1 MCSDDR
7 RDVIRVSPMAVS
19 RRDRE
24 YLQRLGAY
32 KEGSH
37 AEAAERHRALP
48 VKERLERSWQLFL
61 AGRGSVTDDRRDDN
75 PDHFYD
81 LARRRGLYRA

>member
-1 MCSDDR
+1 MS
-7 RDVIRVSPMAVS
+7 VS

-24 YLQRLGAY
+24 YLRRLGEY
-32 KEGSH
+32 KEASH
-37 AEAAERHRALP
+37 AEAAARHRTLS

-61 AGRGSVTDDRRDDN
+61 AGRGSVADDRPDDD
-75 PDHFYD
+75 PDRFYD